1 MSFFDTLKQYGL
13 WPTPQ
18 AGAAAN
24 PYGLDEAMM
33 RQARMQSL
41 SNLGSQIMAASVRQT
56 PQQRAELMAGF
67 DPTGGYQK
75 NLLNAYQMK
84 LISDKQRETQQEDE
98 RDKAAQ
104 AWLQQKIASMP
115 DSLQKRNAMIYL
127 QLGDVQKAAEMLTA
141 GAPERKIQI
150 VDGRAVDLNNP
161 EAGAIPIPGLPT
173 GGEEGP
179 KQSDIRAAA
188 GDYYNSE
195 PYTTFTALSAGLG
208 SLQQNMNNDDRV
220 ADLDFVY
227 TAANALD
234 PGSVVRTEDGLQIV
248 RTQGLSGEVLANLNS
263 VLGGAAL
270 NRQTRERLYRLVA
283 GRAKQWRDAAIRKR
297 DSVLK
302 YSTGVLTPEMLDM
315 PIDIPALPELQSQTV
330 APGRSDFQVPDGT
343 LTPEDEDLI
352 RQNGG

>member
-13 WPTPQ
+13 WPQQQ
-18 AGAAAN
+18 APSQQDN
-24 PYGLDEAMM
+24 PYGLDEEMM
-33 RQARMQSL
+33 RQARLQSL
-41 SNLGSQIMAASVRQT
+41 SNIGAQIMAASVRQT
-56 PQQRAELMAGF
+56 PQQRAETLAGF
-67 DPTGGYQK
+67 DPTGGYQQS
-75 NLLNAYQMK
+75 LMNAAQMK
-84 LISDKQRETQQEDE
+84 LIGDKMRASREEDD

-104 AWLQQKIASMP
+104 AWLQQKIATMP

-283 GRAKQWRDAAIRKR
+283 GRAKQWRDAAIRR
-297 DSVLK
+297 REAVLK
-302 YSTGVLTPEMLDM
+302 YSSGVVTPEMLDL
-315 PIDIPALPELQSQTV
+315 PIDIPSIPAPPPQTT
-330 APGRSDFQVPDGT
+330 APGRVDRYPEPEFVGE
-343 LTPEDEDLI
+343 TP
-352 RQNGG
+352 

>member
-1 MSFFDTLKQYGL
+1 MSFFDTLKQFGL
-13 WPTPQ
+13 WPQQGQ
-18 AGAAAN
+18 APSQQDN

-41 SNLGSQIMAASVRQT
+41 SNLGSQIMAASMPMTRD
-56 PQQRAELMAGF
+56 QRAELMSGF
-67 DPTGGYQK
+67 DMTGGYQD

-84 LISDKQRETQQEDE
+84 LIGDKQRDSRQQDE

-127 QLGDVQKAAEMLTA
+127 QLGDVQKAAEMLTTAAA
-141 GAPERKIQI
+141 GPEYQI
-150 VDGRAVDLNNP
+150 VDGYYVNKNDPSQPAV
-161 EAGAIPIPGLPT
+161 PISGLPEK
-173 GGEEGP
+173 GEDGP

-188 GDYYNSE
+188 GDYYNSDA
-195 PYTTFTALSAGLG
+195 YNTFTSLSAGLG

-248 RTQGLSGEVLANLNS
+248 RTQGLSGEVIANLNS

-270 NRQTRERLYRLVA
+270 NRQTRERLYRQI
-283 GRAKQWRDAAIRKR
+283 GRAH
-297 DSVLK
+297 V
-302 YSTGVLTPEMLDM
+302 
-315 PIDIPALPELQSQTV
+315 
-330 APGRSDFQVPDGT
+330 
-343 LTPEDEDLI
+343 
-352 RQNGG
+352 

>member
-1 MSFFDTLKQYGL
+1 MSFFDTLKQFGL
-13 WPTPQ
+13 WPQ
-18 AGAAAN
+18 QQGGVQDN

-141 GAPERKIQI
+141 GTAAPEYQI
-150 VDGRAVDLNNP
+150 VDGYYVNKSDP
-161 EAGAIPIPGLPT
+161 SQPAIPIQGIPGQA
-173 GGEEGP
+173 EEGP
-179 KQSDIRAAA
+179 NPSDIRAAA
-188 GDYYNSE
+188 KDYYTSPE
-195 PYTTFTALSAGLG
+195 FTTYTSLATSLG
-208 SLQQNMNNDDRV
+208 SLKENINNPDRV

-227 TAANALD
+227 AAANALD
-234 PGSVVRTEDGLQIV
+234 PGSVVREGDYLQIV
-248 RTQGLSGEVLANLNS
+248 RTQGLSGEILATINQ
-263 VLGGAAL
+263 VAGGQGL
-270 NRQTRERLYRLVA
+270 NRETRERLFRLIK
-283 GRAKQWRDAAIRKR
+283 GRANQWREAAGRKR
-297 DSVLK
+297 DAVLR
-302 YSTGVLTPEMLDM
+302 YSEGILTPDMLDVPIDLPGIPVITPDTPPVPDGILTPEEE
-315 PIDIPALPELQSQTV
+315 A
-330 APGRSDFQVPDGT
+330 
-343 LTPEDEDLI
+343 LI
-352 RQNGG
+352 RQQNGG